1 MLYELRIYDVV
12 PGRMQALLDRFQNDA
27 ISIFERH
34 GMKVTN
40 FWVDAD
46 ESKNRLYYVLEH
58 PNLEIRNQN
67 YDRFR
72 NDPEWIEIRRVTEIE
87 GPLVAKQ
94 ESIFMKNAS
103 FFENN

>member
-46 ESKNRLYYVLEH
+46 EAKNRLYYVLEH

-72 NDPEWIEIRRVTEIE
+72 NDPEWMEIRRVTEME

-94 ESIFMKNAS
+94 ESIFLKNAS